1 MTRFAQA
8 KEGFLREFFKLEKGL
23 PSHDTFSR
31 LFRQL
36 DPEQFSSVFQRFME
50 RFSKGVAGVVAI
62 DGKVVRRSFDRA
74 SAQVGA
80 AHGQRLGL

>member
-1 MTRFAQA
+1 MLTVSQIVCRIEAGEDVPEEDARLAQA
-8 KEGFLREFFKLEKGL
+8 KEGFLREFLKLEKGL

-36 DPEQFSSVFQRFME
+36 DPEQFGSVFQRFME

-62 DGKVVRRSFDRA
+62 DGKVV
-74 SAQVGA
+74 
-80 AHGQRLGL
+80 